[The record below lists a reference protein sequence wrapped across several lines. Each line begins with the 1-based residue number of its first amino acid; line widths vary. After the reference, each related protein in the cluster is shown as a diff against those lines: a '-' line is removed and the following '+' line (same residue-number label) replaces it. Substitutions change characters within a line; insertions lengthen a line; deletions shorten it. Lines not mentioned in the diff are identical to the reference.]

1 MAELRALENLD
12 KVTAS
17 MLKETMAIGKDRVAE
32 IDKLSAKIQDPS
44 VKAKVLEIREQVVK
58 IFENF
63 KNIQTVSFLL
73 PRHYNQD
80 YPQVYRSIFAESNF
94 TGAKRIFKTGR

>member
-1 MAELRALENLD
+1 MALENLD

-32 IDKLSAKIQDPS
+32 IDKLSAKYKTLSQKKS
-44 VKAKVLEIREQVVK
+44 IRNKENKLLK
-58 IFENF
+58 ILRTLKRPGRY
-63 KNIQTVSFLL
+63 KNIETISILL

-80 YPQVYRSIFAESNF
+80 YPQVYRSLFS
-94 TGAKRIFKTGR
+94 KK